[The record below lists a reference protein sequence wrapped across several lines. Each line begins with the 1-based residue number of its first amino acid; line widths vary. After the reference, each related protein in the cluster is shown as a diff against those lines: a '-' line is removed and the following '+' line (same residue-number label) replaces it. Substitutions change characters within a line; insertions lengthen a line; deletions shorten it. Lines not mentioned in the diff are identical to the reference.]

1 MAGRGAMP
9 DGGKFVLCWSCLL
22 VQDALR
28 SRFGSGSRL
37 SSEIER
43 ETERE
48 RDVSRDLTLV
58 LVRSTVNWFR
68 LYFSRVEAAHTHHE
82 AAQGSAGPKGATG
95 TFLNILTS
103 KSVPGNYKLA

>member
-1 MAGRGAMP
+1 MP

-37 SSEIER
+37 SSESER

-48 RDVSRDLTLV
+48 RRELTCARSLDSELV
-58 LVRSTVNWFR
+58 QTLF
-68 LYFSRVEAAHTHHE
+68 
-82 AAQGSAGPKGATG
+82 
-95 TFLNILTS
+95 
-103 KSVPGNYKLA
+103 